1 MNWRFIELG
10 FVLSKGG
17 IFFIFKKSVLGLVE
31 VEQLVLKPKNCC
43 CLLNFRV
50 DISTV
55 AVLSR
60 RIINQVL

>member
-1 MNWRFIELG
+1 LVLFI
-10 FVLSKGG
+10 SNGG
-17 IFFIFKKSVLGLVE
+17 DLLYLKKSVLGLVE
-31 VEQLVLKPKNCC
+31 VEQLVWGFETKK
-43 CLLNFRV
+43 LLLLAGFRV